1 MSEKARWYVVQVY
14 AGFEKKVAE
23 TILEHAERDGLA
35 ERVVEVYSPA
45 EEVNEVKN
53 GRRTTTTRNMHG
65 GYLYLKAYMN
75 EDVMRLVRAVP
86 RVSGF
91 LGADHK
97 PCAVSEAE
105 VARIKKIA
113 DEVPTAATGL
123 SFEMGESVKITQGPF
138 ETFSGFVEEV
148 FEDRRRLRV
157 MVVIFGRETPVEL
170 EYSQVVKV

>member
-1 MSEKARWYVVQVY
+1 MEKKARWYVVQVY

-23 TILEHAERDGLA
+23 TIVEHAERDGLA
-35 ERVVEVYSPA
+35 ERVVELYSPA
-45 EEVNEVKN
+45 EEVSEVKN
-53 GRRTTTTRNMHG
+53 GRRTTVSRNMHG

-113 DEVPTAATGL
+113 DEVTPANTGVA
-123 SFEMGESVKITQGPF
+123 FDVGQAVKITQGPF
-138 ETFSGFVEEV
+138 ETFTGFVEEV
-148 FEDRRRLRV
+148 FEDRQRLRV

-170 EYSQVVKV
+170 EYAQVVKI